1 MSYDRPH
8 FGTPH
13 LSKMIFG
20 QEISLHLPIL
30 KLLKTH
36 YIYLTAKSTKFLF
49 FKNMQALVDLR
60 YFKVNEQ
67 RGFTC
72 FD

>member
-1 MSYDRPH
+1 
-8 FGTPH
+8 
-13 LSKMIFG
+13 
-20 QEISLHLPIL
+20 L

-36 YIYLTAKSTKFLF
+36 YIYLTAKRTKFLF
-49 FKNMQALVDLR
+49 SKNMQALVDLR